1 MPGEREASEIDP
13 VRYEMFLHR
22 LWAIGEEGR
31 MTLQRVT
38 ASPIVSQGGE
48 CMSSFYDSA
57 GNMVLACS
65 GHLRFAAATSDAIR
79 VLIRWFA
86 KSPGFY
92 DGDQIF
98 FNDPYVAGSHTY
110 DMMVIK
116 PIFYQ
121 EKLIAWTATST
132 HTADT
137 GGLMR
142 GGAYEIYHEGIRIL
156 GLKVVERGEFRED
169 VFRTLTEQC
178 RDPQYVGLDLKAM
191 VAGNNVCGKRYLGL
205 VEKFGLEFV
214 EAAGQKMIEDSESK
228 ARAKLRSMPDGT
240 WVARQYVTTLDRK
253 SRQAMAQQLFCT
265 MTKERD
271 GLHFDFSGTS
281 PQTDTDHN
289 STLPSTTAH
298 IALALTNTLFWD
310 VPWSDGKMR
319 PVKIDIPEGS
329 ILNCRYPAACGTSP
343 RIGNVLVST
352 VCECVSKMIYASGR
366 HDDVN
371 ACTNGNAEFVGGPGY
386 FYGGRNR
393 EGIPVAQG
401 LYDIHGAGMGA
412 APYRD
417 GVNTGGHMN
426 IPSAGISDVERIE
439 MQYPFLYFTRGH
451 NRNGSGFGQYRG
463 GLGSYRIYMVY
474 GSKDCT
480 VDNKPYGGIPQ
491 GGFGLF
497 GGYPTGI
504 GALRMKVQTDFRA
517 LERVRQGEWPDQEG
531 IRNGLWGKVDLPEGV
546 PERIPLPEGSLL
558 ADYVAGGGGFGDPL
572 EREPGAV
579 LRDLRRGWTTRE
591 SAERTYGVVVDQEGK
606 KADAV
611 ATANRR
617 KRMRESR
624 LEAGRPP
631 SGRTTSVEYALA
643 KEWRTALSFH
653 AVLEIATDGSHHVIR
668 CGRCRHLFC
677 RAEDNY
683 KLYALRRVVSLNDFM
698 PYSLPSGEPY
708 IGEYHE
714 YFCPGCATQLQVDL
728 YCPLL
733 GGDAVLWDT
742 RIRPDRVARRAS
754 GQKPFSQKWKNMNAI
769 FQEIRGRPDV

>member
-1 MPGEREASEIDP
+1 MRNKNKTVKQIDP

-31 MTLQRVT
+31 MTLQQVT

-48 CMSSFYDSA
+48 CMSSFYDSE
-57 GNMVLACS
+57 GTMVLACS
-65 GHLRFAAATSDAIR
+65 GHLRFAAATSDAIK
-79 VLIRWFA
+79 VLIEWFG
-86 KSPGFY
+86 KSPGFH

-116 PIFYQ
+116 PIFYRG
-121 EKLIAWTATST
+121 ELIAWTATST

-137 GGLMR
+137 GGVLR

-169 VFRTLTEQC
+169 AFKTLTAQC

-191 VAGNNVCGKRYLGL
+191 IAGNNVCAKRYLGL
-205 VEKFGLEFV
+205 IEKFGPGFV
-214 EAAGQKMIEDSESK
+214 QSAGEKMIQDSEGK
-228 ARAKLRSMPDGT
+228 ARAKLRSLPDGT

-253 SRQAMAQQLFCT
+253 SRKAVAQQLFCT
-265 MTKERD
+265 MTKEKD
-271 GLHFDFSGTS
+271 ELYFDFTGTS

-310 VPWSDGKMR
+310 VPWSDGKLR
-319 PVKIDIPEGS
+319 PVKTDVPEGS
-329 ILNCRYPAACGTSP
+329 ILNCRFPAACGAAP

-366 HDDVN
+366 LDDVN
-371 ACTNGNAEFVGGPGY
+371 ASTAGNLEYVGGPGY
-386 FYGGRNR
+386 FYGGHNR

-401 LYDIHGAGMGA
+401 LYDIHGSGMGA

-426 IPSAGISDVERIE
+426 IPSAGISDIERIE
-439 MQYPFLYFTRGH
+439 MQYPFLYFTRAH
-451 NRNGSGFGQYRG
+451 NRDGSGFGQYRG
-463 GLGSYRIYMVY
+463 GLGSYRIYLIY

-480 VDNKPYGGIPQ
+480 VDYKPYGGIAQ

-504 GALRMKVQTDFRA
+504 SALRVMAQA
-517 LERVRQGEWPDQEG
+517 GLQIIERVREGKYPEHQG
-531 IRNGLWGKVDLPEGV
+531 IRDGAWGIVYHPEGV

-558 ADYVAGGGGFGDPL
+558 VDYVAGGGGFGDPL
-572 EREPGAV
+572 EREPDAV
-579 LRDLRRGWTTRE
+579 LRDYGRGWVSRE
-591 SAERTYGVVVDQEGK
+591 TAERIYGVVLGQKGNTID
-606 KADAV
+606 
-611 ATANRR
+611 ATATAKRR
-617 KRMRESR
+617 KQIRESR
-624 LEAGRPP
+624 LQEGKPLSGKTTSWEAG
-631 SGRTTSVEYALA
+631 SEV
-643 KEWRTALSFH
+643 KWRTVLRFH
-653 AVLEIATDGSHHVIR
+653 AALEIAVDRNRRAVR
-668 CGRCRHLFC
+668 CSRCQHLFC
-677 RAEDNY
+677 HAEENY
-683 KLYALRRVVSLNDFM
+683 KLYALHQVTHLNGFM

-728 YCPLL
+728 YCPAL
-733 GGDAVLWDT
+733 GGDSVLWDT
-742 RIRPDRVARRAS
+742 RIRSERLAAR
-754 GQKPFSQKWKNMNAI
+754 
-769 FQEIRGRPDV
+769 